1 MRAAHVSR
9 HGIFVLGK
17 DRCIILLIS
26 VKKNVMYLSTG
37 LLISVFIPNF
47 FLINFVFVFFICYLC
62 G

>member
-1 MRAAHVSR
+1 MAAHVSR

-17 DRCIILLIS
+17 DRSIILLIS
-26 VKKNVMYLSTG
+26 IEKNVMYLPTG